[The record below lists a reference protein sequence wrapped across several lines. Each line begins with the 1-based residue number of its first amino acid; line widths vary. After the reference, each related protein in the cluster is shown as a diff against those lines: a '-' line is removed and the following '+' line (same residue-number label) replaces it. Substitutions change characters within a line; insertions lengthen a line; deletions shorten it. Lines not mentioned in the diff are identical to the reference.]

1 MLVSRHQQAEDLRR
15 ALGVCGL
22 PTRLVTQGDVLDS
35 EAALLLQWFL
45 DALAEPGDDARL
57 RLLACSGLMTIAP
70 DALEPALL
78 DQLALQLRGLA
89 EAMPRLGLLGAL
101 ADLLKGEQMAG
112 LSERGRMLGDLQQ
125 AARLVQEAMH
135 RQGLDVATAA
145 DWLRRE
151 RLHPSQ
157 PVPEARQPHSDQ
169 ADSAIAVVTV
179 HRSKGLEYPVV
190 ICPYLWQSP
199 PAVSGPLWRDPRS
212 GECLARVDVH
222 WGEGW
227 QAAQQAQQDAAAEA
241 ERLAYVAVTR
251 AKTQLIL
258 I

>member
-1 MLVSRHQQAEDLRR
+1 MCIRDSSSRSALEAELPQRLAAMVLEQLQQRDDLTPADLCVLVSRHQQAEDLRR

-45 DALAEPGDDARL
+45 DALAEPGDAARL

-112 LSERGRMLGDLQQ
+112 LSERL
-125 AARLVQEAMH
+125 
-135 RQGLDVATAA
+135 
-145 DWLRRE
+145 
-151 RLHPSQ
+151 S
-157 PVPEARQPHSDQ
+157 
-169 ADSAIAVVTV
+169 
-179 HRSKGLEYPVV
+179 
-190 ICPYLWQSP
+190 
-199 PAVSGPLWRDPRS
+199 
-212 GECLARVDVH
+212 
-222 WGEGW
+222 
-227 QAAQQAQQDAAAEA
+227 
-241 ERLAYVAVTR
+241 
-251 AKTQLIL
+251 LIH

>member
-1 MLVSRHQQAEDLRR
+1 MVLEQLQQREDLTPADLCVLVSRHQQAEDLRR

-57 RLLACSGLMTIAP
+57 RLLACSGLMNIAP
-70 DALEPALL
+70 DALEPGRL
-78 DQLALQLRGLA
+78 DQLALQLRGWA
-89 EAMPRLGLLGAL
+89 ELMPRLGLLGAL
-101 ADLLKGEQMAG
+101 ADLLNGEQMAG

-157 PVPEARQPHSDQ
+157 PVPEARQPHSCLLY
-169 ADSAIAVVTV
+169 T
-179 HRSKGLEYPVV
+179 
-190 ICPYLWQSP
+190 SP
-199 PAVSGPLWRDPRS
+199 SPRD
-212 GECLARVDVH
+212 
-222 WGEGW
+222 
-227 QAAQQAQQDAAAEA
+227 
-241 ERLAYVAVTR
+241 
-251 AKTQLIL
+251 
-258 I
+258 